1 MGGAERIHE
10 KIRSFRRKYYL
21 NIFVRGALLSLSILI
36 SYFLVAIMLEY
47 NLWLSS
53 WARFLIFFTFF
64 GVAFYC
70 LYRFLKAP
78 IEWWLAKRG
87 MTEEESAK
95 VIGKHLPSVK
105 DRLLNLIQLL
115 GVSNNSAL
123 AYASVE
129 QKTREFEPV
138 SFESFID
145 LNQNRKYLK
154 YLVVPVVVVIGILAL
169 NRSILTQSTSRIVH
183 FSQHY
188 SPQAPFKF
196 IVGHGDLHA
205 FFNENFTIDIEL
217 QGSAVPEH
225 AYIVL
230 ANQRLKLDNISP
242 GQFSYVFE
250 NVQEGFE
257 FQVEAAGFFS
267 DMYEVSLLNRPEL
280 SRFNVSLVYP
290 PYLNRKN
297 ESLANSGNL
306 EVPEGTEIRWQI
318 STANASRASISFGS
332 NRQPEDFQATDD
344 QAFTFRKRFKQP
356 DTYEIVL
363 KNDFSQ
369 NRERIAYS
377 VNVIKDEFPK
387 IEVNNFKDSVLYK
400 MLVLS
405 GVLSD
410 DYGIRKLA
418 LHYKV
423 RNEDQK
429 EISSKTTAINIGKNQ
444 TQQSFFYPWA
454 LDSIKLS
461 PGNSLEYFLEVWDND
476 GVNGSKSTK
485 TSTYTFYVPS
495 EESLVADINSSQTK
509 TQQKIDQSVGKAN
522 KLQDQIEQANQKLK
536 GKQNL
541 DWQDKKMLEDI
552 LEQKQSLNQM
562 IEDLKEQNRLL
573 DQKKDAF
580 TEQDERIREKA
591 QQIQKLMDELLDEE
605 TKKLFEELQK
615 LLKENSDISQIQK
628 ILDKLN
634 QNSNNLEKELER
646 TLELFKQLQYEFK
659 LDQAITDLKEQ
670 VEKQKELLDKTEGL
684 EKSEPKN
691 NKDKNAKDQKEKSQ
705 DNKSDKKSGDDSKDK
720 SDQSKDPNNDEQNS
734 QSPSESQEL
743 GKEQEE
749 LQKDFQETTEKI
761 NELKDLSEELNK
773 QNGDLPSEEDSKD
786 VQQQQEESKEM
797 LNQNSPS
804 KAKSPQQKA
813 LQKMQKMQQQMEGA
827 ESSMSME
834 IDMQNLETLR
844 QIIHGLVKL
853 SFDQENLMKGFG
865 ELSQNDPGFNSIA
878 QRQLKLKDDANV
890 LEDSLLALG
899 KRDPFM
905 GSIVTREVSELN
917 EHLDKVIESN
927 RERRR
932 PQASNEMQLTM
943 TSINNLALMLDEHFD
958 MMMEMMANAQPSM
971 GKSKKKG
978 QKPSLSQMQQQLN
991 QKIQELKGS
1000 GKSGR
1005 QLSEELAEM
1014 AAEQERIRKA
1024 LQEMQ
1029 EKMQEQMKDGKLPG
1043 GELPSKMEQSEMD
1056 LVNKQLTDQLIKR
1069 QQDIVT
1075 RLLEA
1080 EKSMREQDM
1089 DEERKGETAKDYE
1102 KEIPKAFE
1110 DYLRLKEK
1118 EVELLK
1124 TVPPK
1129 LYPYYKKEVSE
1140 YFKRVGE
1147 N

>member
-1 MGGAERIHE
+1 MGAGAERIHD
-10 KIRSFRRKYYL
+10 KIRSFRKKYYL
-21 NIFVRGALLSLSILI
+21 DIFVRGALLSLSILI
-36 SYFLVAIMLEY
+36 SYFLIAILLEY

-64 GVAFYC
+64 GVAIYC

-78 IEWWLAKRG
+78 FEWWLAKRG
-87 MTEEESAK
+87 LNEEESAK
-95 VIGKHLPSVK
+95 VIGKHLPSVS

-115 GVSNNSAL
+115 SVTKSSAL

-129 QKTREFEPV
+129 QKSKEFEPL
-138 SFESFID
+138 SFDSFID

-154 YLVVPVVVVIGILAL
+154 YLVLPIVVIISILVI
-169 NRSILTQSTSRIVH
+169 NRGILTQSTSRIVH
-183 FSQHY
+183 FNRHY

-196 IVGHGDLHA
+196 NIGNGNLNA
-205 FFNENFTIDIEL
+205 FHNENFILNVRLE
-217 QGSAVPEH
+217 GAAVPEH
-225 AYIVL
+225 AYIIL
-230 ANQRLKLDNISP
+230 DNQRLKLDNNSP
-242 GQFSYVFE
+242 GEFSYVFE
-250 NVQEGFE
+250 NVQEGFG

-267 DMYEVSLLNRPEL
+267 DTYEVSLLNRPEL
-280 SRFNVSLVYP
+280 SRFNVSLLYP
-290 PYLNRKN
+290 AYLNRKN
-297 ESLANSGNL
+297 ETLSNSGNL
-306 EVPEGTEIRWQI
+306 EVPEGTEVRWAV
-318 STANASRASISFGS
+318 STANATRASMLFGS
-332 NRQPEDFQATDD
+332 NRQPEDFQMTDD
-344 QAFTFRKRFKQP
+344 QTFTFRKKFKQA
-356 DTYEIVL
+356 DSYEVVL

-369 NRERIAYS
+369 NRERIAYN
-377 VNVIKDEFPK
+377 VNVIKDEYPK
-387 IEVNNFKDSVLYK
+387 IEVNHFKDSVLYK

-410 DYGIRKLA
+410 DYGVRKLA

-423 RNEDQK
+423 RDGEQK
-429 EISSKTTAINIGKNQ
+429 EISSKSTAINIAKNQ
-444 TQQSFFYPWA
+444 TQQSFFYPWT

-485 TSTYTFYVPS
+485 TSTYTFYIPS
-495 EESLVADINSSQTK
+495 EDNLIADINTSQTK

-536 GKQNL
+536 GKQSL

-552 LEQKQSLNQM
+552 LEQKQSLNQLV
-562 IEDLKEQNRLL
+562 EELREQNKLL

-605 TKKLFEELQK
+605 TKRLFEELQK

-670 VEKQKELLDKTEGL
+670 VEQQKELLEKTESL
-684 EKSEPKN
+684 DKESSKN
-691 NKDKNAKDQKEKSQ
+691 DKERKDKKGNSE
-705 DNKSDKKSGDDSKDK
+705 KDK
-720 SDQSKDPNNDEQNS
+720 SSEDSKNKNEDSQENKNDEAG
-734 QSPSESQEL
+734 SESQEL
-743 GKEQEE
+743 AKEQEE
-749 LQKDFQETTEKI
+749 LQKDFQETSEKI
-761 NELKDLSEELNK
+761 DELKELGEELDK
-773 QNGDLPSEEDSKD
+773 GEGDLPSEEDSKD
-786 VQQQQEESKEM
+786 VEQQQQESKEM
-797 LNQNSPS
+797 LDQNSPS

-827 ESSMSME
+827 ESSMTME

-853 SFDQENLMKGFG
+853 SFDQESLMKGFG
-865 ELSQNDPGFNSIA
+865 ELSQNDPGFNNIA

-905 GSIVTREVSELN
+905 GSVVTREVTDLN
-917 EHLDKVIESN
+917 EHLDKVIEAN

-943 TSINNLALMLDEHFD
+943 TSINNLALMLDDHFD

-1029 EKMQEQMKDGKLPG
+1029 EKMQENMKDGKLPG
-1043 GELPSKMEQSEMD
+1043 GELPSKMEQTEMD

-1069 QQDIVT
+1069 QQEIVT

-1129 LYPYYKKEVSE
+1129 LYPYYKKEVNE